1 MTSLLKLNLGCG
13 NRGAEGFINV
23 DKFANSGADLV
34 VDLERTPWPWET
46 GSVGEVRFIHSLEHM
61 GQDTET
67 YLGII
72 RETYRIC
79 ADGAT
84 VVIHVPHPKH
94 DNFTG
99 DPTHVRAI
107 TAQQF
112 MLFDRR
118 LNDHWKATQS
128 SAATPLA
135 HYLDVD
141 FVTTASTVVLD
152 PLYQQKL
159 ASGELTIEAIGQIAR
174 QQNNVISEQHITLTV
189 RKPH

>member
-1 MTSLLKLNLGCG
+1 MKLNMGCG
-13 NRGAEGFINV
+13 NRGIDGYVNV
-23 DKFANSGADLV
+23 DKYPNSGADMV
-34 VDLERTPWPWET
+34 VDLEKTPWPWET

-61 GQDTET
+61 GQDTST
-67 YLGII
+67 YLGIL

-79 ADGAT
+79 ADGASVT
-84 VVIHVPHPKH
+84 IHVPHPKH

-112 MLFDRR
+112 LLFDRQ

-135 HYLDVD
+135 HYLDID
-141 FVTTASTVVLD
+141 FVTTQSNVVLD
-152 PLYQQKL
+152 PLYQSKL
-159 ASGELTIEAIGQIAR
+159 ASGELTIDAIAELAR
-174 QQNNVISEQHITLTV
+174 QVNNVIAEVHITLKV
-189 RKPH
+189 RKVH